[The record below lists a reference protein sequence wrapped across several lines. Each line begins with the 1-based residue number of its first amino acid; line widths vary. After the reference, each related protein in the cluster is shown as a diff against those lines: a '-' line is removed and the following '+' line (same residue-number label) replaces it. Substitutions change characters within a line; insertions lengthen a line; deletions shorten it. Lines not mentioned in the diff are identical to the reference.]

1 MSEFLVYTIV
11 CHRVLLLILPFCS
24 RSCCQFIVQLPQ
36 FHGQRIRSWSC
47 RRFCRYLGFDVLLHR
62 WKQSLEPAQ
71 VSELVCIVLQKLG
84 LLQLLSL
91 GIESLLICFVDSD
104 YALFVH
110 ILEQRDDIV
119 LLLDG
124 GVEQIEGV
132 MDEVPLDFGV

>member
-1 MSEFLVYTIV
+1 
-11 CHRVLLLILPFCS
+11 
-24 RSCCQFIVQLPQ
+24 
-36 FHGQRIRSWSC
+36 
-47 RRFCRYLGFDVLLHR
+47 LGFDVVVVVLLHG